1 MRNVEVGNDPCLGM
15 LPCDQEQSS
24 QAWALVG
31 AKDGLS
37 RHWLSVLATEG
48 SIHKLDMDEG
58 WWRECRKRKLS
69 LSIFPPYWSPMD
81 CYKMYMGPSNL
92 SIMQVGHTHRTYMK
106 ILDDFGGLCQVASRM
121 KAHENSWNPW
131 HHVVDGFDSFEISY
145 TSGRSRMKILF
156 IGWWRYVLYLKLLL
170 LWTPAIQMYSPSSTW
185 GEAKSCQ
192 IMFHP
197 HVADNPPPNS
207 QSISLSHH
215 QLVPNEPWAV
225 LCFQLQPRISRHSS
239 SVWRVAVISVIPALS
254 YAMPWA
260 QEVCKTEI
268 IPRCLQQFQDMC
280 RYDHVCIILTHSVS
294 V

>member
-1 MRNVEVGNDPCLGM
+1 MK
-15 LPCDQEQSS
+15 S
-24 QAWALVG
+24 
-31 AKDGLS
+31 
-37 RHWLSVLATEG
+37 LA
-48 SIHKLDMDEG
+48 SCG
-58 WWRECRKRKLS
+58 WW
-69 LSIFPPYWSPMD
+69 IWF
-81 CYKMYMGPSNL
+81 
-92 SIMQVGHTHRTYMK
+92 
-106 ILDDFGGLCQVASRM
+106 
-121 KAHENSWNPW
+121 
-131 HHVVDGFDSFEISY
+131 FEISY

-197 HVADNPPPNS
+197 HVETTLHPTHSRFHFSSPAGA
-207 QSISLSHH
+207 Q
-215 QLVPNEPWAV
+215 WA
-225 LCFQLQPRISRHSS
+225 LGSPLFPASAQNFQHSS